1 LTAKHV
7 TREELSFLT
16 GNHIHQLIQKG
27 DINKN
32 DLLMAI
38 GKMVTPPSPVVVK
51 SEIKPVIVAPIN
63 GKPVILVVEDNP
75 DNMMTVKALLKDH
88 FVIIEA
94 EDGQIGV
101 NQAITHIP
109 HLILMD
115 ISLPVMDGIKALQAI
130 RNIDNLR
137 HIPIVALTASAM
149 KGNREEIL
157 SYGFDGYIPKPVEE
171 ELLIKTISE
180 QINGNR

>member
-1 LTAKHV
+1 
-7 TREELSFLT
+7 
-16 GNHIHQLIQKG
+16 
-27 DINKN
+27 
-32 DLLMAI
+32 
-38 GKMVTPPSPVVVK
+38 
-51 SEIKPVIVAPIN
+51 
-63 GKPVILVVEDNP
+63 VVEDNP